1 MGVPGLYNSVWHGVW
16 APGAVSRDVIVK
28 LNAAIVETRADASVR
43 TRFTD
48 LGQDIPPRAEQTP
61 QALAAFHKQEID
73 KWFPLIR
80 GAEIRA
86 E

>member
-1 MGVPGLYNSVWHGVW
+1 MGVPGLHNPVWHGVW

-28 LNAAIVETRADASVR
+28 FNAAIVETRADGSVR

-48 LGQDIPPRAEQTP
+48 MGQDIPPRAEQTP

-80 GAEIRA
+80 GAGIRA